1 MASHAPIL
9 AARSL
14 HKTYRLGKV
23 GVPVLRGVDLDV
35 APGEWLAIL
44 GASGSGKSTL
54 LHLLGGLDRPDTP
67 AGALRVCRRCG
78 APRRGLADP
87 NSLCSQCGAPVEPI
101 RAPEIVYEG
110 RDLFAM
116 SGVELNHYRARHVG
130 FVFQFYHLLPELN
143 IVENVTIGAMVL
155 HGRVGYL
162 RHGRQARQR
171 AEHLLQAFGLSHR
184 LRHRPR
190 ELSGGERQRVAI
202 ARALINEPHILLADE
217 PTGNLDRVTGHAIL
231 DAIEHLQR
239 EQGLTMVMVTHDPG
253 IAERA
258 QRTVR
263 LVDGRVAAHV
273 ENSAMS

>member
-1 MASHAPIL
+1 MPIL
-9 AARSL
+9 SARSI

-35 APGEWLAIL
+35 LPGEWVAVL

-67 AGALRVCRRCG
+67 SRASRVCRKCGYPRKSLPESETRC
-78 APRRGLADP
+78 PE
-87 NSLCSQCGAPVEPI
+87 CGEPFSPI
-101 RAPEIVYEG
+101 GPPEITYEA
-110 RDLFAM
+110 RELSIM
-116 SGVELNHYRARHVG
+116 SAGELNAYRARDVG

-155 HGRVGYL
+155 HGRVGYM
-162 RHGRQARQR
+162 RHARQARQR
-171 AEHLLQAFGLSHR
+171 AEHLLDAFGLSHR

-202 ARALINEPHILLADE
+202 ARALINEPRILLADE
-217 PTGNLDRVTGHAIL
+217 PTGNLDRKTGHAIL
-231 DAIEHLQR
+231 DAIEQLQR

-258 QRTVR
+258 DRTVR
-263 LVDGRVAAHV
+263 LVDGRVAQHITEA
-273 ENSAMS
+273 AGT